1 MGRFSDG
8 QISLDRVS
16 GNEARGALNPLSLA
30 YMGPWG
36 LHPTGCS
43 HLQDWGCGI
52 IEQDRLQI
60 QAVHGSSQLSNP
72 SSGGDRGG
80 EEILH

>member
-8 QISLDRVS
+8 QISLDGVP

-52 IEQDRLQI
+52 IEQD
-60 QAVHGSSQLSNP
+60 
-72 SSGGDRGG
+72 
-80 EEILH
+80 